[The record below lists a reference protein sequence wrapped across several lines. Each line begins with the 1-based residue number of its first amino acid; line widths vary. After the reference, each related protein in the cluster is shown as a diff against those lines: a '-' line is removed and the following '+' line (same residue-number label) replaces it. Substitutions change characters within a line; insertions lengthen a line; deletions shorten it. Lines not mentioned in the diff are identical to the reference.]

1 MFDSNSDDDAVLT
14 VKAKPS
20 AKKIAVVVKQEPG
33 ASVVVTD
40 GPVAQRRASDHLPAS
55 SARPRNARSTA
66 HDLLSRI
73 SSSLDPS
80 TQMSRSEDRATR
92 TLQTTQLLTLSNQ
105 LRDAQATIEG
115 LRNRVQEAD
124 RERHASER
132 RADRAE
138 FMSMLLER
146 RDSDQPVR
154 IRQAWRRGRRYR
166 QEVVYADGG
175 RATQWI
181 GSEDEDR
188 PGLPREDS
196 PGTRRYGWYDND
208 VSTSGSPRIV
218 VPRHQSVFHG
228 VAGSQSPRR
237 DNRLNPTSPMQSD
250 NRDLAVTVTPTRG
263 DRGISFTITPR
274 RQDRD
279 EEDVVMGN

>member
-1 MFDSNSDDDAVLT
+1 MFDSNSDDDAVPA
-14 VKAKPS
+14 VKAKPP
-20 AKKIAVVVKQEPG
+20 AKKIAIVKQEPG

-40 GPVAQRRASDHLPAS
+40 GPVAQRRTSDHLPAP
-55 SARPRNARSTA
+55 SACPRNARSTA

-73 SSSLDPS
+73 STSLDPS
-80 TQMSRSEDRATR
+80 TQMARSEDRTTR

-138 FMSMLLER
+138 FMSMLSER
-146 RDSDQPVR
+146 RDPDQSVR
-154 IRQAWRRGRRYR
+154 IQQAWRHGRRYR

-196 PGTRRYGWYDND
+196 PGTRRYGWYND
-208 VSTSGSPRIV
+208 DASTSGSPRIV
-218 VPRHQSVFHG
+218 VPQHQSVFHG

-237 DNRLNPTSPMQSD
+237 DNLLNPTSPMQSD
-250 NRDLAVTVTPTRG
+250 NCDLAVTVTPTRS
-263 DRGISFTITPR
+263 DRGISFTITPSH
-274 RQDRD
+274 QDRD